1 MVSKTIDMLRNELP
15 VQQESLVLSGEVP
28 TGLVLVDVVNGFC
41 TVGAGNLVILLPSFF
56 LFFSCQRLIIWKNK
70 KQTHTSQNT
79 FCLVSRSSFFFIPCF
94 ESVCDLRAKLVSSD
108 ISGFLFF
115 FNGKHVFRRIRTHP
129 KGHFWRIALSLIWLI
144 CQIVHLFP
152 RFFLLFTYVVD
163 LI

>member
-79 FCLVSRSSFFFIPCF
+79 FCLVSRSSFF
-94 ESVCDLRAKLVSSD
+94 
-108 ISGFLFF
+108 
-115 FNGKHVFRRIRTHP
+115 
-129 KGHFWRIALSLIWLI
+129 LSLALNLFVIYAPNSFPLI
-144 CQIVHLFP
+144 FLVFY
-152 RFFLLFTYVVD
+152 FF
-163 LI
+163 